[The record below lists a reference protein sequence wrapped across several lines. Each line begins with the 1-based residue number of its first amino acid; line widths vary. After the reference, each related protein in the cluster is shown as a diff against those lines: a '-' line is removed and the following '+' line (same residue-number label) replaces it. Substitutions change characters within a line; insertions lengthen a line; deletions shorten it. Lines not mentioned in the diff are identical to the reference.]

1 MSEAIKVLIIDDS
14 AVVRQV
20 LTKILGDQPDIE
32 VVAACI
38 DPLYARE
45 KIKALKPDVIT
56 LDIEMP
62 RMDGLTF
69 LDKLMRLHPLPVVM
83 ISTLTDAGADATLKA
98 LELGAIDFVSKP
110 KSDTRNRLT
119 DEYAEEV
126 IAKVR
131 MAAKSRVC
139 TRQVSNTMQPSVL
152 ASVGFKTTESIV
164 AIGASTG
171 GIEAIKAV
179 LMQMPAD
186 APRMVITQ
194 HIPAPFAGPF
204 AERMNRCCR
213 VSVALAKQGQQ
224 ILPGHAYIAPGD
236 QHLEV
241 RRDGARFTCHLGSHD
256 PVNRHCPSVEVLFDS
271 VAKHAGQNAIGV
283 MLTGMGKDGAEA
295 MLRLRQTGA
304 RTIAQDEASSVVWGM
319 PGEAV
324 KIGAAELQAP
334 LHKIPQIILKL
345 LSQQQLFA
353 S

>member
-1 MSEAIKVLIIDDS
+1 MKKPIKVLIIDDS
-14 AVVRQV
+14 ALVRQV
-20 LTKILGDQPDIE
+20 LTKILSDQPDIE

-62 RMDGLTF
+62 RMDGLSF

-83 ISTLTDAGADATLKA
+83 ISTLTELGADATLRA
-98 LELGAIDFVSKP
+98 LELGAIDFVAKP
-110 KSDTRNRLT
+110 KSDTRNRLA

-126 IAKVR
+126 VAKVR
-131 MAAKSRVC
+131 IAANSRVKA
-139 TRQVSNTMQPSVL
+139 RQVSARMPPSVL
-152 ASVGFKTTESIV
+152 ASVGFKATETIV

-171 GIEAIKAV
+171 GTEAIKEV

-186 APRMVITQ
+186 APGIVITQ
-194 HIPAPFAGPF
+194 HIPGPFAGPF
-204 AERMNRCCR
+204 AKRMDGCCR
-213 VSVALAKQGQQ
+213 VSVTLAQSGQQ

-236 QHLEV
+236 QQLQV
-241 RRDGARFTCHLGSHD
+241 RRDGARFICHLGSRE
-256 PVNRHCPSVEVLFDS
+256 PVNRHCPSVAVLFDS
-271 VAKHAGQNAIGV
+271 VAEHAAQNAIAV

-295 MLRLRQTGA
+295 MLRLRQAGA

-324 KIGAAELQAP
+324 KIGAAEQQVALQQ
-334 LHKIPQIILKL
+334 IPRAILKL
-345 LSQQQLFA
+345 LNR
-353 S
+353 

>member
-1 MSEAIKVLIIDDS
+1 MNEPIKVLIIDDS

-20 LTKILGDQPDIE
+20 LTKILGNQPDIK

-83 ISTLTDAGADATLKA
+83 ISTLTDTGADATLKA

-110 KSDTRNRLT
+110 KSDTRNRLS
-119 DEYAEEV
+119 DDYAEEV

-131 MAAKSRVC
+131 TAAKSRVKA
-139 TRQVSNTMQPSVL
+139 RQISDTVQTSVL
-152 ASVGFKTTESIV
+152 ASMGFKTTESIV

-171 GIEAIKAV
+171 GTEAIKEV

-186 APRMVITQ
+186 APGMVITQ
-194 HIPAPFAGPF
+194 HIPGPFSGPF
-204 AERMNRCCR
+204 AERMNRCSR
-213 VSVALAKQGQQ
+213 VSVALAKHGQQ

-241 RRDGARFTCHLGSHD
+241 RRDGTRFICHLGSRE

-324 KIGAAELQAP
+324 RLGAAELQTP
-334 LHKIPQIILKL
+334 LQQIPKTIFTL
-345 LSQQQLFA
+345 LRQRKRLA